1 MEKGVKVNSKTEGG
15 KEGRE
20 ANQGV
25 EAWLSSHTTSD
36 FSGGYIDIET
46 PDTQGSLNFEK
57 SIATWQRNLVAC
69 SRWCTLTGHPRSRT
83 TRIPKDLWGRA
94 QGCVSR
100 DADPW
105 CPRGPAGLLQPWRRS
120 PRQGLS
126 LRKGGAKTSVPSEAQ
141 RHGER
146 GGTKDAYVRAREV
159 HLLGTKSSHFSSPR
173 WQRKWM
179 EDPSVK
185 GHQSLGSNPPSAY
198 QCYRVY

>member
-1 MEKGVKVNSKTEGG
+1 M
-15 KEGRE
+15 
-20 ANQGV
+20 
-25 EAWLSSHTTSD
+25 
-36 FSGGYIDIET
+36 
-46 PDTQGSLNFEK
+46 
-57 SIATWQRNLVAC
+57 AC

-94 QGCVSR
+94 QGCVCR

-105 CPRGPAGLLQPWRRS
+105 CPQGPAGLLQPCRMS

-126 LRKGGAKTSVPSEAQ
+126 LLKRSAKTYLQLEAQ

-185 GHQSLGSNPPSAY
+185 GHQSLGSNTPSAY

>member
-1 MEKGVKVNSKTEGG
+1 MRTWEEGG
-15 KEGRE
+15 QPK
-20 ANQGV
+20 A
-25 EAWLSSHTTSD
+25 LSS
-36 FSGGYIDIET
+36 
-46 PDTQGSLNFEK
+46 GSPAPSLPGLWSAGHMVFTA
-57 SIATWQRNLVAC
+57 SQLRL
-69 SRWCTLTGHPRSRT
+69 TLWF

-100 DADPW
+100 DVDPW
-105 CPRGPAGLLQPWRRS
+105 CPQGPAGLLQPWRWS

-141 RHGER
+141 PPGER
-146 GGTKDAYVRAREV
+146 GGTKDAYERGHGV
-159 HLLGTKSSHFSSPR
+159 HLRGPKSPHFPR
-173 WQRKWM
+173 PCWQRKWM

>member
-1 MEKGVKVNSKTEGG
+1 MNTENG

-20 ANQGV
+20 ANQKV
-25 EAWLSSHTTSD
+25 EAWLSSHTTAG
-36 FSGGYIDIET
+36 FTGGYIDIET

-94 QGCVSR
+94 QGCVRR

-105 CPRGPAGLLQPWRRS
+105 CPQGPAALLQPWRS
-120 PRQGLS
+120 CPGQGLS

-146 GGTKDAYVRAREV
+146 GAARMPIRGDV
-159 HLLGTKSSHFSSPR
+159 NPSPGDQIPALPKATLAKEMDGR
-173 WQRKWM
+173 
-179 EDPSVK
+179 P
-185 GHQSLGSNPPSAY
+185 
-198 QCYRVY
+198 

>member
-1 MEKGVKVNSKTEGG
+1 M
-15 KEGRE
+15 
-20 ANQGV
+20 
-25 EAWLSSHTTSD
+25 
-36 FSGGYIDIET
+36 
-46 PDTQGSLNFEK
+46 
-57 SIATWQRNLVAC
+57 AC

-126 LRKGGAKTSVPSEAQ
+126 LLKRSAKTYLQLEAQ

-185 GHQSLGSNPPSAY
+185 GHQSLGTNPPSAY
-198 QCYRVY
+198 QCCRVN

>member
-1 MEKGVKVNSKTEGG
+1 MLGQWKTESG

-94 QGCVSR
+94 QGCVCS
-100 DADPW
+100 DAYPW
-105 CPRGPAGLLQPWRRS
+105 CPQGPAGLLQPWRRS

-126 LRKGGAKTSVPSEAQ
+126 LLKGGAKTSVQGEAQ
-141 RHGER
+141 RNGKG
-146 GGTKDAYVRAREV
+146 GGTKDAYQRGREV
-159 HLLGTKSSHFSSPR
+159 HLLGPNSPHFPGPR
-173 WQRKWM
+173 WPRNGWKTL
-179 EDPSVK
+179 V
-185 GHQSLGSNPPSAY
+185 
-198 QCYRVY
+198 

>member
-1 MEKGVKVNSKTEGG
+1 MEKGVKANGSQKV
-15 KEGRE
+15 GRKAE
-20 ANQGV
+20 RQTKG
-25 EAWLSSHTTSD
+25 LKH
-36 FSGGYIDIET
+36 
-46 PDTQGSLNFEK
+46 GSLHTPRLTFQE
-57 SIATWQRNLVAC
+57 ATSTSRLRTPSDVCILRKALHRGRGSC
-69 SRWCTLTGHPRSRT
+69 SSWCTLTGHPRSRT

-105 CPRGPAGLLQPWRRS
+105 CPQGHVGLLQPWRRS

-185 GHQSLGSNPPSAY
+185 GHQSLGTNPPSPPTSA
-198 QCYRVY
+198 VE

>member
-1 MEKGVKVNSKTEGG
+1 MLGQWKTESG

-20 ANQGV
+20 ANQKV
-25 EAWLSSHTTSD
+25 EAWLSSHTTAD
-36 FSGGYIDIET
+36 FTGGYIDIET

-105 CPRGPAGLLQPWRRS
+105 CPQGPVGLLPPWRRS

-126 LRKGGAKTSVPSEAQ
+126 LLKRSAKTYLQLEAQ

-159 HLLGTKSSHFSSPR
+159 HLLGPKSPNSQGHAG
-173 WQRKWM
+173 
-179 EDPSVK
+179 K
-185 GHQSLGSNPPSAY
+185 GNGWKTL
-198 QCYRVY
+198 V

>member
-1 MEKGVKVNSKTEGG
+1 MLGQWKTESG

-36 FSGGYIDIET
+36 FTGGYIDTET
-46 PDTQGSLNFEK
+46 LDTQGYLHFEK
-57 SIATWQRNLVAC
+57 SIATWQRNLGAC

-105 CPRGPAGLLQPWRRS
+105 CPQGHVGLLQPWRRS

-141 RHGER
+141 PPGER
-146 GGTKDAYVRAREV
+146 GGTKDAYERGHGV
-159 HLLGTKSSHFSSPR
+159 HLRGPKSPHFPR
-173 WQRKWM
+173 PCWQRKWM
-179 EDPSVK
+179 VDTSVK
-185 GHQSLGSNPPSAY
+185 GHRSLGSNTPSAY
-198 QCYRVY
+198 QSCRGY